1 MKHEYTTKE
10 QFIRYQTRLLE
21 LAKLINSEPDTS
33 LEIITEVDSNTLG
46 IERVSIWLFNDNH
59 SEIYCKDLYN
69 MSENSHTNGLRLNSK
84 DYPNY
89 FRALEEDR
97 ILAVHN
103 ARTDHRV
110 SECMEGYL
118 KPFGVASLMDVP
130 IRLHGKML
138 GVVCHEHTGK
148 MRRWTSEE
156 QKFAASTA
164 DIVTLALE
172 SSEHKRA
179 EGILRKAH
187 EDLQTLLRR
196 RTVDLSKANKALQA
210 EIAMRKRVEGELN
223 RRNRYLGILNAIT
236 RALHRLLDLNEIY
249 DAALE
254 LATKIE
260 NVDMVMIYLVDEDT
274 KEAILCASKNLPK
287 DYMRKVERIPYPE
300 GITWKL
306 IESGEMMNVA
316 VGQNGPG
323 IDTAFGEPGRH
334 GMLGIPITLQEAV
347 IGAIW
352 FLSHREHLFNDDE
365 IDLLS
370 SIGSEIAVAIAKAR
384 LYTELSK
391 KNRYRAIISTVTR
404 SVHQS
409 INPQEVLENSVE
421 AMSRNI
427 DRADNVGI
435 WLVEGKE
442 AVLRAFRGYPDW
454 FVKRL
459 KRIPYPKGTT
469 WMTITE
475 NKPTYSSDAAED
487 NLIGYAGIELGTK
500 SYLSMPIHSEGKT
513 VGVIEINSLQADAFD
528 QEELK
533 LLAIVAQQI
542 GVAINNAQVAEAL
555 REREERYRVLYEE
568 NPAMYFT
575 VDAKGEIL
583 SVNQFGAEELG
594 YTVEELIGESILTIF
609 YEDDK
614 RALQEQLI
622 KCLENPRINYQWNFR
637 KVRKDGTLLW
647 VKEVAR
653 AVLDAEGNIVVLIV
667 CDNITDRIQ
676 AEVKASQYAKRL
688 RRLSR
693 TMMEVQETERRHI
706 AHELHDEIGQVL
718 TAVKINLQA
727 MQSLD
732 KHILRESRLEE
743 SIITI
748 DRAVE
753 QVRNLSL
760 DLRPSVLDDLGLV
773 AALRWYVDRHSQRT
787 GLAAKLVLDPSEM
800 QLPAYL
806 ETVCFRIVQ
815 EALTN
820 VVRHAQAQRVKVELR
835 QHSRV
840 LELIIQDDGIG
851 FDVRAAR
858 KRAKRGAGFG
868 LLGMEE
874 RVLLVG
880 GEIKIKSTPKN
891 GTTVRVRLPISSS
904 LSRRKRVKKEGI

>member
-10 QFIRYQTRLLE
+10 QFIRYQTTLLE
-21 LAKLINSEPDTS
+21 LAKLRNSELDTS

-46 IERVSIWLFNDNH
+46 IERVSIWLFNDDH

-69 MSENSHTNGLRLNSK
+69 MSENSHTNGPRLNSN

-89 FRALEEDR
+89 FRALEQNR

-118 KPFGVASLMDVP
+118 KPFAVTSLMDVP
-130 IRLHGKML
+130 IRLHGKMV

-164 DIVTLALE
+164 DIVTLALG
-172 SSEHKRA
+172 SSERERA

-187 EDLQTLLRR
+187 EDLQTLLRTR
-196 RTVDLSKANKALQA
+196 SVDLSKANKALQA
-210 EIAMRKRVEGELN
+210 EIATRKRVEGELN

-260 NVDMVMIYLVDEDT
+260 NVDIVMIYLVDEDRN
-274 KEAILCASKNLPK
+274 EAILCASKNLPK

-306 IESGEMMNVA
+306 IESGEIMSVE
-316 VGQNGPG
+316 VSQNGPG
-323 IDTAFGEPGRH
+323 IDTAFGELGRH
-334 GMLGIPITLQEAV
+334 GMLGIPITLQKAV

-352 FLSHREHLFNDDE
+352 FLSHREHLFDDEE

-370 SIGSEIAVAIAKAR
+370 SIGSEVAVAIAKAR

-409 INPQEVLENSVE
+409 INPQEVVENSVE

-555 REREERYRVLYEE
+555 RRSEERYRTLFDQSPVGVYIFDKDFRVTQC
-568 NPAMYFT
+568 NQRF
-575 VDAKGEIL
+575 VEIL
-583 SVNQFGAEELG
+583 QSSHDKITGLDMRQLKDQSFMPSMRSVLRGQACQHESLYQVTTSSTKLWLSISFTPLRDAGGNVIGG
-594 YTVEELIGESILTIF
+594 MGVVEDITE
-609 YEDDK
+609 
-614 RALQEQLI
+614 
-622 KCLENPRINYQWNFR
+622 R
-637 KVRKDGTLLW
+637 K
-647 VKEVAR
+647 
-653 AVLDAEGNIVVLIV
+653 
-667 CDNITDRIQ
+667 Q
-676 AEVKASQYAKRL
+676 SEVKIRQYAKRL

-732 KHILRESRLEE
+732 KHILHESRLEE
-743 SIITI
+743 SIVTI

-773 AALRWYVDRHSQRT
+773 AALRWYVDRHSQRA
-787 GLAAKLVLDPSEM
+787 GLAAKLLLDPSER

-820 VVRHAQAQRVKVELR
+820 AVRHAQGRQVKVELR

-840 LELIIQDDGIG
+840 LELVIQDDGIG

-858 KRAKRGAGFG
+858 KRAKKGAGFG

-880 GEIKIKSTPKN
+880 GEIKIKSTPKD
-891 GTTVRVRLPISSS
+891 GTTVRARLPISSS